1 MISYLVRNSRLFSR
15 LLLEL
20 VHVYFRNQQHPFS
33 GFKFPRGTV
42 PPNWSFDAMASSSI
56 RIQLWGLLPGQ
67 EFSLLMQRLS
77 QYWEASSKDSAL
89 RPDLWDLLQQA
100 RIMTFLD
107 PVRTIEFGSGNST
120 VVGMQFSREF
130 ISVES
135 SDFFA
140 SKTRQY
146 LRNAGF
152 TSAEVKNVKHAVA
165 KLAAWPT
172 TGENVWLHDIQLEP
186 ADFIYIDGPP
196 LNQKSSVAADVVMQN
211 LVKDSTVIL
220 FDSRKDNAIWLQ
232 KVLNLSGGD
241 WRLMVLPYPSND
253 CLLMNSTHPRWQ
265 EFTREFFL
273 TPGSPSPGPLI
284 ASKKKR
290 VRFPVARSR

>member
-1 MISYLVRNSRLFSR
+1 MISALIKNSRFFGR

-20 VHVYFRNQQHPFS
+20 VHVYFRNQQNPFL
-33 GFKFPRGTV
+33 GFKFPGGSV

-67 EFSLLMQRLS
+67 EFSLLMHRIS
-77 QYWEASSKDSAL
+77 KYWEASSKDSAL

-100 RIMTFLD
+100 RMMRFLN
-107 PVRTIEFGSGNST
+107 PSRTIEFGSGNST
-120 VVGMQFSREF
+120 VVGMSSPGEF
-130 ISVES
+130 TSVES

-152 TSAEVKNVKHAVA
+152 TSEEVKNVKHAVA
-165 KLAAWPT
+165 KLTAWPA
-172 TGENVWLHDIQLEP
+172 TGEHVWLHDIHLEP

-196 LNQKSSVAADVVMQN
+196 LNEQSSVAADVIVQN
-211 LVKDSTVIL
+211 LVKNNTVIL

-232 KVLNLSGGD
+232 KALNLSGGD

-253 CLLMNSTHPRWQ
+253 CLLMSFTHPRWE
-265 EFTREFFL
+265 EFTSEFFL
-273 TPGSPSPGPLI
+273 TPGGPSPGPLI
-284 ASKKKR
+284 APKNKR
-290 VRFPVARSR
+290 GRSPVVRSS